1 MILQK
6 QFFDY
11 LMNLVSSGKYQ
22 VYVDTERKKI
32 SGYANGDAPDHV
44 ESGYY
49 FRLRKGKTEAEI
61 YDQDIIPGYQRK
73 LPVPFCFKNY
83 LGCEHEHKPEYKDR
97 YQIYDDRIA
106 VGKVI
111 DEVFFSKFLGNNY
124 TVDAGEISIKDE
136 VLKQNIL
143 FSRDAISD
151 WVFKGTDSGIERILD
166 KAGIKMI
173 KSSALQDY
181 REKVFWQFN
190 LRWSLRDYFS
200 KEKGENMGEIITEIR
215 KKVEMKVLSSETVP
229 VEDDR
234 EYYYC
239 VGQLAGYLISLSK
252 AKDKKQS
259 LISPLL
265 NAKTNEEIKRRLLQ
279 LYKKYNYSIPEGYK
293 RVKNLLAMVEGYV
306 PDRIADQEMI
316 ILGYTCD
323 NAIYKKEEK

>member
-1 MILQK
+1 M
-6 QFFDY
+6 
-11 LMNLVSSGKYQ
+11 
-22 VYVDTERKKI
+22 
-32 SGYANGDAPDHV
+32 
-44 ESGYY
+44 
-49 FRLRKGKTEAEI
+49 
-61 YDQDIIPGYQRK
+61 
-73 LPVPFCFKNY
+73 
-83 LGCEHEHKPEYKDR
+83 
-97 YQIYDDRIA
+97 
-106 VGKVI
+106 
-111 DEVFFSKFLGNNY
+111 
-124 TVDAGEISIKDE
+124 
-136 VLKQNIL
+136 
-143 FSRDAISD
+143 
-151 WVFKGTDSGIERILD
+151 
-166 KAGIKMI
+166 
-173 KSSALQDY
+173 
-181 REKVFWQFN
+181 
-190 LRWSLRDYFS
+190 
-200 KEKGENMGEIITEIR
+200 
-215 KKVEMKVLSSETVP
+215 LSSETVP